1 MNNVI
6 ISTHGL
12 KKYYFVGESTVKA
25 LDGVDMTVNKGE
37 SVCIAGRSGSGKSTM
52 LNMLAGLELP
62 TSGTVQVASKRL
74 ESMNEKARI
83 RFRRDDIGFVFQSFN
98 LLGKLTALENV
109 KLPLSYAGVRLKEAD
124 ARARKQLALVGLE
137 GREHHLPN
145 QLSGGQQQR
154 VAIARALVC
163 EPEIILADEPT
174 GALDSKSARQ
184 LLESLAHLN
193 ERGSTILMVTHDS
206 FSASYCNRIV
216 FIKDGGL
223 YGELRRNGT
232 ERSAFYR
239 RIVDVVSSMGG
250 AGEDDAADE
259 VTRHAC

>member
-83 RFRRDDIGFVFQSFN
+83 RFRRDDIGFVFQSYN
-98 LLGKLTALENV
+98 LMPQYSALENV
-109 KLPLSYAGVRLKEAD
+109 ALPLAIRGAPLKLRNEIAEAMLVRVGLKEHI
-124 ARARKQLALVGLE
+124 
-137 GREHHLPN
+137 HHKPGE
-145 QLSGGQQQR
+145 LSGGQQQR
-154 VAIARALVC
+154 VGIARA
-163 EPEIILADEPT
+163 IITRPPIVLADEPT
-174 GALDSKSARQ
+174 GNLDTGTSEETME
-184 LLESLAHLN
+184 LLTGLFR
-193 ERGSTILMVTHDS
+193 ERGTTFILVSHDPGMRKYTDRTIT
-206 FSASYCNRIV
+206 FSDGRISNT
-216 FIKDGGL
+216 KA
-223 YGELRRNGT
+223 E
-232 ERSAFYR
+232 E
-239 RIVDVVSSMGG
+239 
-250 AGEDDAADE
+250 
-259 VTRHAC
+259 

>member
-83 RFRRDDIGFVFQSFN
+83 RFRRDDIGFVFQSYN
-98 LLGKLTALENV
+98 LMPQYTALENV
-109 KLPLSYAGVRLKEAD
+109 ALPLAIRGAPLKLRNEIAEAMLVRVGLKEHI
-124 ARARKQLALVGLE
+124 
-137 GREHHLPN
+137 HHKPGE
-145 QLSGGQQQR
+145 LSGGQQQR
-154 VAIARALVC
+154 VGIARA
-163 EPEIILADEPT
+163 IITRPPIVLADEPT
-174 GALDSKSARQ
+174 GNLDTGTSGETME
-184 LLESLAHLN
+184 LLTGLFR
-193 ERGSTILMVTHDS
+193 ERGTTFILVSHDPGMRKYTDRTIT
-206 FSASYCNRIV
+206 FSDGRISNT
-216 FIKDGGL
+216 L
-223 YGELRRNGT
+223 AE
-232 ERSAFYR
+232 E
-239 RIVDVVSSMGG
+239 
-250 AGEDDAADE
+250 
-259 VTRHAC
+259 

>member
-83 RFRRDDIGFVFQSFN
+83 RFRRDDIGFVFQSYN
-98 LLGKLTALENV
+98 LMPQYSALENV
-109 KLPLSYAGVRLKEAD
+109 ALPLAIRGAPLKLRNEIAEAMLVRVGLKEHI
-124 ARARKQLALVGLE
+124 
-137 GREHHLPN
+137 HHKPGE
-145 QLSGGQQQR
+145 LSGGQQQR
-154 VAIARALVC
+154 VGIARA
-163 EPEIILADEPT
+163 IITRPPIVLADEPT
-174 GALDSKSARQ
+174 GNLDTGTSEETME
-184 LLESLAHLN
+184 LLTGLLR
-193 ERGSTILMVTHDS
+193 ERGTTFILVSHDPGMRKYTDRTIT
-206 FSASYCNRIV
+206 FSDGRISNT
-216 FIKDGGL
+216 IA
-223 YGELRRNGT
+223 E
-232 ERSAFYR
+232 E
-239 RIVDVVSSMGG
+239 
-250 AGEDDAADE
+250 
-259 VTRHAC
+259 

>member
-83 RFRRDDIGFVFQSFN
+83 RFRRDDIGFVFQSYN
-98 LLGKLTALENV
+98 LMPQYSALENV
-109 KLPLSYAGVRLKEAD
+109 ALPLAIRGAPLKLRNEIAEAMLVRVGLKEHI
-124 ARARKQLALVGLE
+124 
-137 GREHHLPN
+137 HHKPGE
-145 QLSGGQQQR
+145 LSGGQQQR
-154 VAIARALVC
+154 VGIARA
-163 EPEIILADEPT
+163 IITRPPIVLADEPT
-174 GALDSKSARQ
+174 GNLDTGTSEETME
-184 LLESLAHLN
+184 LLTGLFR
-193 ERGSTILMVTHDS
+193 ERGTTFILVSHDPGMRKYTDRTIT
-206 FSASYCNRIV
+206 FSDGRISNT
-216 FIKDGGL
+216 L
-223 YGELRRNGT
+223 AE
-232 ERSAFYR
+232 E
-239 RIVDVVSSMGG
+239 
-250 AGEDDAADE
+250 
-259 VTRHAC
+259 

>member
-83 RFRRDDIGFVFQSFN
+83 RFRRDDIGFVFQSYN
-98 LLGKLTALENV
+98 LMPQYSALENV
-109 KLPLSYAGVRLKEAD
+109 ALPLAIRGAQLKLRNEIAEAMLVRVGLKEHI
-124 ARARKQLALVGLE
+124 
-137 GREHHLPN
+137 HHKPGE
-145 QLSGGQQQR
+145 LSGGQQQR
-154 VAIARALVC
+154 VGIARA
-163 EPEIILADEPT
+163 IITRPPIVLADEPT
-174 GALDSKSARQ
+174 GNLDTGTSEETME
-184 LLESLAHLN
+184 LLTGLFR
-193 ERGSTILMVTHDS
+193 ERGTTFILVSHDPGMRKYTDRTIT
-206 FSASYCNRIV
+206 FSDGRISNT
-216 FIKDGGL
+216 IA
-223 YGELRRNGT
+223 E
-232 ERSAFYR
+232 E
-239 RIVDVVSSMGG
+239 
-250 AGEDDAADE
+250 
-259 VTRHAC
+259 

>member
-83 RFRRDDIGFVFQSFN
+83 RFRRDDIGFMFQSYN
-98 LLGKLTALENV
+98 LMPQYSALENV
-109 KLPLSYAGVRLKEAD
+109 ALPLAIRGAPLKLRNEIAEAMLVRVGLKEHI
-124 ARARKQLALVGLE
+124 
-137 GREHHLPN
+137 HHKPGE
-145 QLSGGQQQR
+145 LSGGQQQR
-154 VAIARALVC
+154 VGIARA
-163 EPEIILADEPT
+163 IITRPPIVLADEPT
-174 GALDSKSARQ
+174 GNLDTGTSEETME
-184 LLESLAHLN
+184 LLTGLFR
-193 ERGSTILMVTHDS
+193 ERGTTFILVSHDPGMRKYTDRTIT
-206 FSASYCNRIV
+206 FSDGRISNT
-216 FIKDGGL
+216 IA
-223 YGELRRNGT
+223 E
-232 ERSAFYR
+232 E
-239 RIVDVVSSMGG
+239 
-250 AGEDDAADE
+250 
-259 VTRHAC
+259 